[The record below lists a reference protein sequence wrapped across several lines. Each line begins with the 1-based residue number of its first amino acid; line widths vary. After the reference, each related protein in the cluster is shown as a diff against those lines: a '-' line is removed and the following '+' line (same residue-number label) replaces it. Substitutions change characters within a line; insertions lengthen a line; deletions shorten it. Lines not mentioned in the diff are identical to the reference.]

1 MSEPERYKPDSAS
14 GLDNAQVEQRI
25 ADGLTNQ
32 YVGNKTKS
40 YGQILKEHGLTFFN
54 ILNAVLAAMLL
65 AVGAY
70 KDLLFLFIVISNFVI
85 GIVQEFASKR
95 TLDRLALIVAARVTV
110 IRNGTEA
117 KIPVSELVLDDVM
130 ELKSGDQ
137 ICSDAIVLSGSVEV
151 NESLISGE
159 SDVITKRAGD
169 FLYSGSFVVAG
180 TARAQVE
187 HVGQDNYANK
197 ISDTAKA
204 EKKRRSELYSTLGRV
219 LRVISFIIIPIG
231 VMLYCKQNFILGM
244 LPADNIVKTVA
255 GIIGMIPEGLILLTS
270 IAFVTSVIFLA
281 QDKTLVQ
288 DMYGVETLARVDTLC
303 LDKTGTLTE
312 GRLDFEELLQL
323 SDVDVVPLLRNICG
337 ASKDENATMAALRKQ
352 FSPLTD
358 YTVKSLIPFSS
369 DRKYSGVCF
378 EGKGTYILGAAEFIL
393 PHATDILEKESEYAE
408 VGKRVILL
416 AHSNAEPE
424 GNMLPPGLE
433 PLALIIIS
441 DMVRPDAHAT
451 LEYFYNYDVDIKI
464 ISGDNPKTVSYIA
477 AGAGVKDAHRYI
489 DASTIGSPEELRRA
503 VFENSVFG
511 RVSPQQKRDMLE
523 VMKAEG
529 KKVAMMG
536 DGVNDVLALNA
547 ADCSVAVASGSD
559 AAKNISDIVLM
570 DSNLKH
576 LLHVVED
583 GRKIINNV
591 QRVATLFITK
601 TVYSLLLALATLF
614 LFDSA
619 YPFTPLQLII
629 TSFVTI
635 GAPAFFLALEPQ
647 YERIKGSFMR
657 NVLQK
662 SLPGGLAITL
672 AIILANAFAHSL
684 SCTQPQLSTMCVYI
698 VVVGGMCVLLK
709 VSRPLS
715 LLRKIIFFGMIAFFA
730 GAVLLFPGFFEIF
743 PITPD
748 QIIATVILSAVM
760 PLLMWL
766 MEKLMAKFYVWMDK
780 AKTKRK
786 TMGRVFRAFDDE

>member
-1 MSEPERYKPDSAS
+1 MGEPQRYTPDCNS
-14 GLDNAQVEQRI
+14 GLSRQQVEQRMQ
-25 ADGLTNQ
+25 DGLNNQ
-32 YVGNKTKS
+32 YIGNKTKS
-40 YGQILKEHGLTFFN
+40 YGQILKEHGITFFN
-54 ILNAVLAAMLL
+54 ILNIVLAALLL
-65 AVGAY
+65 ATGAY
-70 KDLLFLFIVISNFVI
+70 KDMLFLAIVISNFVI
-85 GIVQEFASKR
+85 GIMQEIASKR

-110 IRNGTEA
+110 VRGGAKE

-137 ICSDAIVLSGSVEV
+137 ICSDAIVLSGAIEV

-180 TARAQVE
+180 SAHARVE

-231 VMLYCKQNFILGM
+231 VMLYCKQNLILGM
-244 LPADNIVKTVA
+244 LPNDAIVKTVA

-288 DMYGVETLARVDTLC
+288 DMYGVETLARVETLC

-312 GRLDFEELLQL
+312 GRLDFEELLL
-323 SDVDVVPLLRNICG
+323 LTDVDVVPLLQNICG
-337 ASKDENATMAALRKQ
+337 ASQDENATMAALRNQ

-358 YTVKSLIPFSS
+358 YSVKSLIPFSS

-378 EGKGTYILGAAEFIL
+378 HGRGTYILGAAEFIL
-393 PHATDILEKESEYAE
+393 PHNEQLLEKESAYAE

-416 AHSNAEPE
+416 AHSEAEPE
-424 GNMLPPGLE
+424 GNALPPCLE

-441 DMVRPDAHAT
+441 DMIRPDANAT
-451 LEYFYNYDVDIKI
+451 LEYFYNYDVDVKI

-477 AGAGVKDAHRYI
+477 AGAGVKNADRYV
-489 DASTIGSPEELRRA
+489 DASTIDSPEALRCA
-503 VFENSVFG
+503 VLENSVFG

-523 VMKAEG
+523 IMKAEG

-536 DGVNDVLALNA
+536 DGVNDVLALKA

-662 SLPGGLAITL
+662 SLPGGLAISI
-672 AIILANAFAHSL
+672 AIILANALVHKLA
-684 SCTQPQLSTMCVYI
+684 CTQPQLSTMCVYI

-709 VSRPLS
+709 VSQPLT
-715 LLRKIIFFGMIAFFA
+715 LLRKIIFFGMIGVFA
-730 GAVLLFPGFFEIF
+730 GAALLFPVFFEIY
-743 PITPD
+743 PITPE
-748 QIIATVILSAVM
+748 QVFATVILSAAM
-760 PLLMWL
+760 PLLMWA
-766 MEKLMAKFYVWMDK
+766 MEKLMAKVYAWVD
-780 AKTKRK
+780 KTKSKRK
-786 TMGRVFRAFDDE
+786 MVGRVFQAFDDE